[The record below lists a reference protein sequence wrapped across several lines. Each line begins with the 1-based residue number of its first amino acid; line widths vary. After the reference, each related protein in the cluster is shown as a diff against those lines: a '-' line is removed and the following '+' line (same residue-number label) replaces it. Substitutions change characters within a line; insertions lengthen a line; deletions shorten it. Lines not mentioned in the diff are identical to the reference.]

1 MPRYTSKKKA
11 AAKRRRKTVT
21 KSISRD
27 KRILKHWAVRGTAR
41 DYEKVRQY
49 AAKFEADAPDYV
61 MASEMDK
68 LKTVT
73 RRSMLEDLHNGDDNY
88 FTNALAWLWS
98 KIPGT
103 KAWKWG
109 SQLYTNSMKGFKG
122 DSMTEQDED
131 YAKLTAA
138 TYSADR
144 PEVVEHW
151 TRLVKYDST
160 YCAVWQNRDGHLY
173 IAVRGTELAASDL
186 LQDISIMMAGRVPFV
201 KEVAEEMQRILKDV
215 DPDVI
220 VDAGGH
226 SLGTT
231 LLLQAYDT
239 PGIKDRIRQ
248 TFLYNPAASPIAE
261 VGTGAGNITEKY
273 ESDATVRYFVNLSDI
288 VSSGL
293 LGDEGPV
300 NVVYRTGSPLHP
312 LAAHSI
318 DEWYPGTYDQL
329 DKAQLPLE
337 KAKDEFGN
345 VVDPVGSGP
354 VDPDDQFFSVRFGED
369 GWMQKFNDTYGAP
382 GDAVPTAPVSART
395 VRVTALQRATDDRIH
410 DTGFAPPKY
419 VPADD
424 PGLPVHGG
432 RY

>member
-27 KRILKHWAVRGTAR
+27 KRILKNWAVRGTAR

-49 AAKFEADAPDYV
+49 AAKFEAEAPDYV
-61 MASEMDK
+61 HVSEIDK
-68 LKTVT
+68 LKNAT
-73 RRSMLEDLHNGDDNY
+73 RRSMLEDLHGSGGDDNS

-98 KIPGT
+98 KVPGAN
-103 KAWKWG
+103 AWKWG

-122 DSMTEQDED
+122 DSITEQDED
-131 YAKLTAA
+131 YAKLTSA
-138 TYSADR
+138 TYRDDR

-151 TRLVKYDST
+151 TRLVKYDSN

-173 IAVRGTELAASDL
+173 IAVRGTEMAASDL
-186 LQDISIMMAGRVPFV
+186 LQDMSIMMAGRVPFV

-248 TFLYNPAASPIAE
+248 TFLFNPAASPIAE

-273 ESDATVRYFVNLSDI
+273 ERDNTVRYFVNLSDL

-312 LAAHSI
+312 MTAHSI
-318 DEWYPGTYDQL
+318 DEWYPGTYDEL
-329 DKAQLPLE
+329 DKAQLTLE

-345 VVDPVGSGP
+345 DVGPVGP
-354 VDPDDQFFSVRFGED
+354 DDVDDNDQFFSVRFGED
-369 GWMQKFNDTYGAP
+369 DWMQSFNDRYGTLF
-382 GDAVPTAPVSART
+382 GDASHAAAASTRP
-395 VRVTALQRATDDRIH
+395 VRVIPLGRGRAPDDRIH
-410 DTGFAPPKY
+410 DTGFSAPKAPPH
-419 VPADD
+419 D
-424 PGLPVHGG
+424 
-432 RY
+432 R